1 MIIPNTCE
9 RKFYNMTDQFNTRK
23 TLLMRAKDP
32 NDQLAWNEF
41 VEYYSG
47 FIQMLLHKMKIPQQ
61 LHDDLK
67 QEVLL
72 KIWKALGQ
80 YEVKQDIKFR
90 TWLSVVIRN
99 GILAYMRSYRKRK
112 NRESALSEESLFNEE
127 NFEPSQVEK
136 IIDEEWAN
144 YMVSHVVEHLRQ
156 FFSGKAIDVFLM
168 SSKGKSTQEISDDL
182 QIPANTV
189 YVLRSRVKDR
199 LLIEMKNLR
208 QVLEF

>member
-1 MIIPNTCE
+1 
-9 RKFYNMTDQFNTRK
+9 
-23 TLLMRAKDP
+23 MRAKDP
-32 NDQLAWNEF
+32 NDQLAWSEF
-41 VEYYSG
+41 VAYYSG

-72 KIWKALGQ
+72 KIWKALEQ
-80 YEVKQDIKFR
+80 YELKKDIKFR
-90 TWLSVVIRN
+90 TWLSVVVRN

-112 NRESALSEESLFNEE
+112 NRESAVSEESLFNEE

-136 IIDEEWAN
+136 IIDAEWAN

-156 FFSGKAIDVFLM
+156 FFSGKAIDVFLL
-168 SSKGKSTQEISDDL
+168 SSKGKSTQEISHDL